1 MTAVAWQHSISMTH
15 RTDFA
20 VIPYVSSMLPNNEI
34 QKRDSRI
41 FYVQHGKPTRYDTM
55 RRVRHNAG
63 MAHCKGNG
71 EPQGYSKHG
80 VPIAMSEV
88 R

>member
-1 MTAVAWQHSISMTH
+1 MPLRCLAAQYFDDT
-15 RTDFA
+15 
-20 VIPYVSSMLPNNEI
+20 PN
-34 QKRDSRI
+34 RFCGYSRRAFDAAKTTKNKNGI
-41 FYVQHGKPTRYDTM
+41 AAFFYVQYGQQRYDTM

-71 EPQGYSKHG
+71 EPQRYSKHG